1 MLKILFVDENSVGAE
16 IGLEKGD
23 SILAFDGEEAV
34 DVLDYEYYEGQEAFS
49 ITVLTKDGEKVD
61 VDIEKDIDETLG
73 LTFDESAYLK
83 SRACRNKCI
92 FCFVDQLPKGM
103 RKSLYFKDDDW
114 RMSFAAGNYVT
125 FTNLTEKEI
134 QRILSKKFSPLY
146 VSVHASDDNVRR
158 AMLQNKTAQDIM
170 PLLKRFADAGITMH
184 TQIVLC
190 PGVNDGEVL
199 QKTMDDLYA
208 LYPYVNTLAV
218 VPVGLTKF
226 RDGLT
231 QVKPLD
237 EEDAKKVLEMT
248 DRFAQKCKEENGC
261 RFVYCSDE
269 FYLKAKKDFPTYG
282 EYGSFSQIED
292 GVGLITKF
300 KKEFDDA
307 VKNFSAA
314 KEGSFTLVTGVSAY
328 PFIKNLADELK
339 EKFGVK
345 CQVIRV
351 ENEFFGK
358 SVTVSGLLTARDI
371 LAALSKTEVGDTV
384 LLPRVLLREIKDVF
398 LDDVTLDE
406 FKKAVGRK
414 VETVENDGADFCR
427 KMLKGEKDV

>member
-158 AMLQNKTAQDIM
+158 AMLQNKTAQDII

-307 VKNFSAA
+307 VKNFTSA

-328 PFIKNLADELK
+328 PFIKSLVDELK
-339 EKFGVK
+339 KKFGVK
-345 CQVIRV
+345 CEVIRV

>member
-34 DVLDYEYYEGQEAFS
+34 DVLDYEYYEGQETFS

-146 VSVHASDDNVRR
+146 VSVHCSDDNVRR

-184 TQIVLC
+184 TQTVLC

-218 VPVGLTKF
+218 VPVGLTKV

-231 QVKPLD
+231 QVKPLG
-237 EEDAKKVLEMT
+237 EEDAKRVLEMT
-248 DRFAQKCKEENGC
+248 DRFAQKCKKENGC

>member
-158 AMLQNKTAQDIM
+158 AMLQNKTAQDII

>member
-1 MLKILFVDENSVGAE
+1 MLKILLVDENSVGAE

-49 ITVLTKDGEKVD
+49 VTVLTKDGEKVD
-61 VDIEKDIDETLG
+61 VDIEKDNDETLG

-307 VKNFSAA
+307 VKNFTSA

-328 PFIKNLADELK
+328 PFIKSLVDELK

>member
-269 FYLKAKKDFPTYG
+269 FYLKAKKDFPIYG

-307 VKNFSAA
+307 VKNFTSA

-328 PFIKNLADELK
+328 PFIKSLVDELK

>member
-34 DVLDYEYYEGQEAFS
+34 DVLDYEYYEGQETFS

-61 VDIEKDIDETLG
+61 VDIEKDNDETLG

-307 VKNFSAA
+307 VKNFTSA

-328 PFIKNLADELK
+328 PFIKSLVDELK

>member
-34 DVLDYEYYEGQEAFS
+34 DVLDYEYYEGQETFN

-61 VDIEKDIDETLG
+61 VDIEKDLDETLG

-307 VKNFSAA
+307 VKNFTSA

>member
-1 MLKILFVDENSVGAE
+1 MLKILLVDENSVGAE

-34 DVLDYEYYEGQEAFS
+34 DVLDSEYYEGQETFS

-307 VKNFSAA
+307 VKNFTSA

-328 PFIKNLADELK
+328 PFIKSLVDELK

>member
-34 DVLDYEYYEGQEAFS
+34 DVLDYEYYEGQETFS

-73 LTFDESAYLK
+73 LNFDESAYLK

-158 AMLQNKTAQDIM
+158 AMLQNKTAQDII

-307 VKNFSAA
+307 VKNFTSA

-328 PFIKNLADELK
+328 PFIKSLADELK
-339 EKFGVK
+339 KKFGVK
-345 CQVIRV
+345 CEVIRV

>member
-34 DVLDYEYYEGQEAFS
+34 DVLDYEYYEGQETFS

-61 VDIEKDIDETLG
+61 VDIEKDNDETLG

-248 DRFAQKCKEENGC
+248 DRFAQKCKKENGC

-328 PFIKNLADELK
+328 PFIKSLVDELK

-384 LLPRVLLREIKDVF
+384 LLPRVLLREIKNVF